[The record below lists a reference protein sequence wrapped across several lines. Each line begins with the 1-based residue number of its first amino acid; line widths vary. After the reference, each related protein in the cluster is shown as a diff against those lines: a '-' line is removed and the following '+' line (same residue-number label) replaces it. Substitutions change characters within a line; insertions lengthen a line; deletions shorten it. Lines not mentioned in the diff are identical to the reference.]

1 MLKEVKGGGRANE
14 ERNRRWF
21 SDDYF
26 DLVIWY
32 DDRSEIEGFQLCYD
46 IGGNER
52 ALTWRASGEYAHDS
66 IDDGETPFRMKQ
78 TPILVEDGIFEW
90 ERIAEDFRQRS
101 AEIDQA
107 IAAFVL
113 NKMMRYGSGRGK
125 HERDMH

>member
-1 MLKEVKGGGRANE
+1 MLKEVKSGGRTKE

-32 DDRSEIEGFQLCYD
+32 NDSGNIEGFQLCYD
-46 IGGNER
+46 VGNNER
-52 ALTWRASGEYAHDS
+52 ALTWKATCGYTHDTVDSGEM
-66 IDDGETPFRMKQ
+66 PFRMKQ
-78 TPILVEDGIFEW
+78 TPILAEDGRFEW
-90 ERIAEDFRQRS
+90 EKIAGDFRQRS
-101 AEIDQA
+101 AEIDHA

-125 HERDMH
+125 HERDMY